1 MATSVSE
8 CREECS
14 QNYRNGFILG
24 IDIGTTN
31 IKASLVNKTNKET
44 VARQHVQHLAQVE
57 PKIAGDFKRHEQ
69 VVEKIFTAL
78 NKCLN
83 GLPDVHMK
91 YVRDI
96 VVCGQ
101 MHGCVLWNK
110 EKLFAPEGLM
120 EDSLSLQ
127 KIGSSVFSHL
137 ITWEDERCAPDF
149 LRTLP
154 KPSSGCP
161 LASGFGCATLFWLEK
176 NAGEVFEKYDCA
188 GTIMDLVVACV
199 CRSSRAYISSQNA
212 CSWGYYDVKSQNWE
226 LDKYVEKI

>member
-1 MATSVSE
+1 MATFSE
-8 CREECS
+8 CSKECS
-14 QNYRNGFILG
+14 QNDRNGFILG

-31 IKASLVNKTNKET
+31 IKTSLVNKTSKET
-44 VARQHVQHLAQVE
+44 VARQHVHHLAQVE
-57 PKIAGDFKRHEQ
+57 SEIPGDFKRHEQ
-69 VVEKIFTAL
+69 VVEQIFTAL
-78 NKCLN
+78 NKCLS
-83 GLPDVHMK
+83 GLPDVYMK

-110 EKLFAPEGLM
+110 EKLFALEGIVQDRLH
-120 EDSLSLQ
+120 LQ
-127 KIGSSVFSHL
+127 QTGSSVFSHL
-137 ITWEDERCAPDF
+137 MTWEDGRCSPDF
-149 LRTLP
+149 LGTLP
-154 KPSSGCP
+154 KPSSGYP

-176 NAGEVFEKYDCA
+176 NTPEVFEKYDCA

-199 CRSSRAYISSQNA
+199 CRSKQVYISSQNA